1 MKKKAA
7 IVTIIIT
14 SIIIWVLTALAV
26 EMRQSQTLAY
36 TQTIQEAGS
45 GVDYVKSSLKP
56 ITFLPV
62 GKECDLE
69 ITTDGPD
76 EINTKVSISLESV
89 KADPI
94 FTAYATNKT
103 ISTGTLNVDNKAIF
117 VNFEYENTDNLD
129 ENRDYSVRIVI
140 ELNSGNYNLYNGI
153 MVVVAALCIIP
164 LGISISYLSSLEEN
178 NKKAYD
184 ERQAR
189 MRGKAAMST
198 LIVVILTAMALGLI
212 SMIYKGYPLDVYES
226 MMIVVFTGI
235 TTFAITADRNDAYTK
250 LKGKRIPF
258 AVAFT
263 IIGII
268 DLVIFISNILLIV
281 NGINPSK
288 MISSLVQGIC
298 CLAIGIEMITKTIK
312 DKKEALADEES

>member
-153 MVVVAALCIIP
+153 MVAVAVLCIIP

-268 DLVIFISNILLIV
+268 DLVIFICNILLIV

>member
-26 EMRQSQTLAY
+26 EMRQSQTLSY

-45 GVDYVKSSLKP
+45 GVDYVKSSIKP

-153 MVVVAALCIIP
+153 MVAVAALCIIP